1 MCYCGREFHYSRV
14 LNTHRRCCYVGDAPD
29 IRDLLIGEPD
39 ESNLDYR
46 ENYLNE
52 IFPKNLLKKEVQ
64 LPKCDQEWERVNEV
78 YRDALRK
85 DIDFND
91 IKTAVNHY
99 KKLCTQF
106 SRIDTTWNL
115 YRRAMKI
122 TIYLKL
128 N

>member
-1 MCYCGREFHYSRV
+1 M
-14 LNTHRRCCYVGDAPD
+14 GDMPD
-29 IRDLLIGEPD
+29 IEDLLIGEPE
-39 ESNLDYR
+39 ESNIGYN
-46 ENYLNE
+46 ENDLNE
-52 IFPKNLLKKEVQ
+52 ILAKNLLKKGVQ

-106 SRIDTTWNL
+106 SRIDTAWNL